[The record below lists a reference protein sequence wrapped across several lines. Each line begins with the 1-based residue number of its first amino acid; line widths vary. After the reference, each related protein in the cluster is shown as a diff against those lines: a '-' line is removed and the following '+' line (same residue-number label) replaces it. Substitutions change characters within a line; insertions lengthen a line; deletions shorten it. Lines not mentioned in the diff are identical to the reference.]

1 MANRLMDETSPYL
14 LQHAHNPVDWYPWGT
29 EALTRAKAEDKPI
42 FLSIGYAACHW
53 CHVMA
58 HESFE
63 DLDTA
68 AIMNEH
74 FVNIKV
80 DREERPDL
88 DEIYME
94 AVVAMTGRGGWPMSV
109 FLTPEGVPFYGGTY
123 FPPTDRYGMP
133 SFKRI
138 LVSIAQAY
146 RQQRAE
152 IESGGEQFKLQIG
165 RSLPLEPHVD
175 SSSLSAETLDLAFG
189 GLERS
194 LDAAHGGFGGAP
206 KFPQPMNLEFLLRYH
221 LRSGE
226 PQALKMVDLTL
237 TRMASGG
244 IYDQLGGG
252 FHRYATDAEW
262 LVPHFEKMLYDN
274 ALLARLYLHAWQV
287 TRRPL
292 FRRIA
297 EETLDYLVRE
307 MRHTAGGFY
316 SSQDADSEGE
326 EGKYFLWT
334 PREVKSVLGDQEG
347 DLFCRYF
354 DVTPAGNFEGKS
366 ILNVK
371 LDISSEAA
379 ASRTDEDRFR
389 AAIEQGRERLLRA
402 REERVKPGRDE
413 KVLAGWNGLALAAF
427 AEAAQVLGR
436 EDYRRVAERNA
447 EFVLSELRRDGRLL
461 RSWRATSSGE
471 TGQARLNAYLEDYA
485 FCADGLLA
493 LYQATFDLRWFREAR
508 ALADVMLAH
517 FADSKAGFF
526 DTSDDHEPLFV
537 RPKALQDNAIPSGN
551 AMAADVLLRLA
562 AYTGADAYR
571 RPAEEILAAMSP
583 TLRQYPG
590 GFGHWLSA
598 LAFCLAPPHEIALV
612 GNPASADMRALLDVV
627 FGRYRPYQVVALAVP
642 GDQAAADTIPLLA
655 DRELREGRASA
666 YVCQRFVCLVPT
678 TDPALLAQ
686 QLEWR

>member
-1 MANRLMDETSPYL
+1 MANRLINETSPYL
-14 LQHAHNPVDWYPWGT
+14 LQHAHNPVDWYPWGK
-29 EALTRAKAEDKPI
+29 EALTRAQAENKPI

-68 AIMNEH
+68 ATMNEH

-88 DEIYME
+88 DEVYME

-123 FPPTDRYGMP
+123 FPPADRYGMP
-133 SFKRI
+133 SFKRV
-138 LVSIAQAY
+138 LVSVAQAY
-146 RQQRAE
+146 HQQRAE
-152 IESGGEQFKLQIG
+152 IERSGEQFKLRVG
-165 RSLPLEPHVD
+165 RSLPPGTRVD
-175 SSSLSAETLDLAFG
+175 YSSLDAETLDLAFG
-189 GLERS
+189 GLARS
-194 LDAAHGGFGGAP
+194 FDAAHGGFGDAP
-206 KFPQPMNLEFLLRYH
+206 KFPQPTNLEFLLRYH
-221 LRSGE
+221 HRSGE

-252 FHRYATDAEW
+252 FHRYSTDADW

-274 ALLARLYLHAWQV
+274 ALLARVYLHAWQV

-292 FRRIA
+292 YRRIA

-307 MRHTAGGFY
+307 MRHAAGGFY

-334 PREVKSVLGDQEG
+334 PSEVKSVLGDEEG

-354 DVTPAGNFEGKS
+354 DVTRAGNFEGKS

-371 LDISSEAA
+371 LDISATAA
-379 ASRTDEDRFR
+379 ASRTDEGALQ
-389 AAIEQGRERLLRA
+389 AAIERGRRRLFRA
-402 REERVKPGRDE
+402 REERVKPSRDE

-427 AEAAQVLGR
+427 AEAARVLGR
-436 EDYRRVAERNA
+436 EDYRQVAERNA
-447 EFVLSELRRDGRLL
+447 GFVLSELCREGRLL

-485 FCADGLLA
+485 FYADGLLA
-493 LYQATFDLRWFREAR
+493 LYQATFDPRWFREAR
-508 ALADVMLAH
+508 ALADVMLTH
-517 FADSKAGFF
+517 FADSGAGFF

-562 AYTGADAYR
+562 AYTGADVYR

-583 TLRQYPG
+583 TLRQHPG

-598 LAFCLAPPHEIALV
+598 LAFYLAPPHEIALV
-612 GNPASADMRALLDVV
+612 GNPESDEMRALLDVV
-627 FGRYRPYQVVALAVP
+627 FGPYRPYQVVALAVP
-642 GDQAAADTIPLLA
+642 GDQAAAGAVPLLA
-655 DRELREGRASA
+655 DRVLREGRASA
-666 YVCQRFVCLVPT
+666 YVCRRFVCLAPVA
-678 TDPALLAQ
+678 DPALLAQ
-686 QLEWR
+686 QLAQR

>member
-1 MANRLMDETSPYL
+1 MANRLIDETSPYL
-14 LQHAHNPVDWYPWGT
+14 LQHAYNPVDWYPWGQ

-68 AIMNEH
+68 AAMNTY

-88 DEIYME
+88 DEVYME

-123 FPPTDRYGMP
+123 FPPADRYGMP
-133 SFKRI
+133 AFKRV
-138 LVSIAQAY
+138 LVSVAQAY

-152 IESGGEQFKLQIG
+152 IERGGEQFKLRVG
-165 RSLPLEPHVD
+165 RSLPLEARVA
-175 SSSLSAETLDLAFG
+175 SSSLDAGTLDLAFS
-189 GLERS
+189 GLARS
-194 LDAAHGGFGGAP
+194 FDAARGGFGDAP

-221 LRSGE
+221 QRSGE

-252 FHRYATDAEW
+252 FHRYSTDADW

-292 FRRIA
+292 YRRVA

-307 MRHTAGGFY
+307 MRHAAGGFY

-334 PREVKSVLGDQEG
+334 PDEVKSVLGDVEG

-366 ILNVK
+366 ILNIK
-371 LDISSEAA
+371 LDISTAA
-379 ASRTDEDRFR
+379 MASRTDEDRFR
-389 AAIEQGRERLLRA
+389 MVVEQGRQRLFRA
-402 REERVKPGRDE
+402 RKERVKPGRDE

-427 AEAAQVLGR
+427 AEAARVLGR
-436 EDYRRVAERNA
+436 EDYRQVAERNA
-447 EFVLSELRRDGRLL
+447 GFVLSELRRDGRLL
-461 RSWRATSSGE
+461 RSWRASSGGE
-471 TGQARLNAYLEDYA
+471 GGQARLNAYLEDYA

-493 LYQATFDLRWFREAR
+493 LYHATFDPLWFREAR
-508 ALADVMLAH
+508 ALADVMLVH
-517 FADSKAGFF
+517 FADSEAGFF

-551 AMAADVLLRLA
+551 AMAVDVLLRLA
-562 AYTGADAYR
+562 AYTGADVYR
-571 RPAEEILAAMSP
+571 RPAEGILAAMSP
-583 TLRQYPG
+583 TLRQHPG

-612 GNPASADMRALLDVV
+612 GNPESDDMRALLDVV
-627 FGRYRPYQVVALAVP
+627 FGPYRPYQVVALAAP
-642 GDQAAADTIPLLA
+642 GDQAAAGAVPLLA
-655 DRELREGRASA
+655 DRVPREGRASA
-666 YVCQRFVCLVPT
+666 YVCQGFVCRVPV

-686 QLEWR
+686 QLAQR

>member
-1 MANRLMDETSPYL
+1 MANRLTNETSPYL
-14 LQHAHNPVDWYPWGT
+14 LQHARNPVDWYPWGE
-29 EALTRAKAEDKPI
+29 EALTTAKAEDKPI

-123 FPPTDRYGMP
+123 FPPADRHGMP
-133 SFKRI
+133 SFKRV
-138 LVSIAQAY
+138 LVSVAQAF
-146 RQQRAE
+146 RQRRAE
-152 IESGGEQFKLQIG
+152 IESGGQQFKLHIG
-165 RSLPLEPHVD
+165 RSIPLEPRID

-189 GLERS
+189 GLARS
-194 LDAAHGGFGGAP
+194 FDAAHGGFGGAP
-206 KFPQPMNLEFLLRYH
+206 KFPQPMTLEFLLRYH
-221 LRSGE
+221 LRSGD

-252 FHRYATDAEW
+252 FHRYATDAGW
-262 LVPHFEKMLYDN
+262 LIPHFEKMLYDN

-292 FRRIA
+292 FRRVA

-307 MRHTAGGFY
+307 MQHAAGGFY

-334 PREVKSVLGDQEG
+334 PHEVKSVLGDEEG

-354 DVTPAGNFEGKS
+354 DVRPAGNFEGKN
-366 ILNVK
+366 ILNIQ
-371 LDISSEAA
+371 LDISTAAA
-379 ASRTDEDRFR
+379 ASRTDEDHFR
-389 AAIEQGRERLLRA
+389 AVVERGRQLLFRA
-402 REERVKPGRDE
+402 REGRAKPGRDE

-427 AEAAQVLGR
+427 AEAARVLGR

-447 EFVLSELRRDGRLL
+447 GFVLSEMRREGRLL
-461 RSWRATSSGE
+461 RSWRAMSSEE

-485 FCADGLLA
+485 LCADGLLA
-493 LYQATFDLRWFREAR
+493 LYQATFDPRWFREAR
-508 ALADVMLAH
+508 ALADSILAH
-517 FADSKAGFF
+517 FTDGEGGFF
-526 DTSDDHEPLFV
+526 DTSDDHEQLFV

-562 AYTGADAYR
+562 AYTGADGYR

-583 TLRQYPG
+583 ALRQHPG
-590 GFGHWLSA
+590 GFSHWLSA
-598 LAFCLAPPHEIALV
+598 LAFYLAPPYEIALV
-612 GNPASADMRALLDVV
+612 GNPESDDMRALLDVV
-627 FGRYRPYQVVALAVP
+627 FGAYRPYQVVALAAP
-642 GDQAAADTIPLLA
+642 GDRAAADAIPLLA
-655 DRELREGRASA
+655 DREPRAGRASA
-666 YVCQRFVCLVPT
+666 YVCRRFVCLAPVA
-678 TDPALLAQ
+678 DPALLEQ
-686 QLEWR
+686 QLAPR

>member
-123 FPPTDRYGMP
+123 FPPTDRYSMP